1 MPDPL
6 GGVKSLLVPIDGSD
20 AAYSALAAAC
30 DIARHHK
37 ATVATIH
44 VIEVPR
50 SLPLDAELGEEAE
63 RGEIILLRAEA
74 IAKEHDIKVR
84 ADLVQARQAG
94 HAVVDE
100 AMDSKADAIVVGLDY
115 HRPYGR
121 FQMGRLPLY
130 VLENAP
136 CEVWLFRYAPRE
148 GEDHG
153 HHPPDAVTGARRE

>member
-6 GGVKSLLVPIDGSD
+6 DAVKSLLVPLDGSD
-20 AAYSALAAAC
+20 AAFSALAAAC

-37 ATVATIH
+37 ATVAALH

-50 SLPLDAELGEEAE
+50 SLPLDAELSEEAE
-63 RGEIILLRAEA
+63 RGEIILTRAES

-100 AMDSKADAIVVGLDY
+100 ALDSKADAIVVGLDY

-136 CEVWLFRYAPRE
+136 CEVWLFRYAPKE
-148 GEDHG
+148 EQDHS
-153 HHPPDAVTGARRE
+153 HRTPDGGLRRE

>member
-1 MPDPL
+1 MQDPL
-6 GGVKSLLVPIDGSD
+6 DSVKSLLVPLDGSD
-20 AAYSALAAAC
+20 AAFSALSAAC

-37 ATVATIH
+37 ATVAALH

-50 SLPLDAELGEEAE
+50 SLPLDAELSEEAE
-63 RGEIILLRAEA
+63 RGEIILTRAEQ
-74 IAKEHDIKVR
+74 IARNHDMKVR
-84 ADLVQARQAG
+84 AELVQARQAG

-100 AMDSKADAIVVGLDY
+100 ALDSKADAIVVGLDY

-136 CEVWLFRYAPRE
+136 CEVWLFRYAPKE
-148 GEDHG
+148 EHDHG
-153 HHPPDAVTGARRE
+153 HRPPDGGVRRE